1 MAMSWKDNGHML
13 NRHEQEYLNKVE
25 WLWNH
30 LSSLQRA
37 KIESSATCDTLKQE
51 NSKHCFIGQAI
62 GSAKMSTVPHDNL
75 LVDTFMGFAKAIFY
89 DGPSYDHLLGRKV
102 TKEEKDMLDDIY
114 YAKIGNLEHQY
125 KRANELVRFYIFN
138 QVHVP

>member
-37 KIESSATCDTLKQE
+37 KIESSTTCDTLKQE

-62 GSAKMSTVPHDNL
+62 GSAKMNAVPHDNL
-75 LVDTFMGFAKAIFY
+75 FVDAFTGFVKAIFY
-89 DGPSYDHLLGRKV
+89 DGPSYDYLLGRKV

-114 YAKIGNLEHQY
+114 YAKIGNFGHQY
-125 KRANELVRFYIFN
+125 KRANELVRSYIFN
-138 QVHVP
+138 QIHVP